1 MNIEQRKILR
11 FRIISSL
18 LLLLPIGAM
27 VFSLLQIFVT
37 KPEDMML
44 TVVALIACGAFNIFE
59 IVVLMRGY
67 TKESNLYKI
76 AFNDNGNINNVPLV
90 AVIVGTLF
98 GLLLTSLGLVVFIVR
113 EETYIRASMLVVL
126 TIGSY
131 LLINCLVYYIFLI
144 MYKKREIN
152 LRDFIK

>member
-1 MNIEQRKILR
+1 
-11 FRIISSL
+11 
-18 LLLLPIGAM
+18 M

-98 GLLLTSLGLVVFIVR
+98 GLLLTSLGLVVFIIR